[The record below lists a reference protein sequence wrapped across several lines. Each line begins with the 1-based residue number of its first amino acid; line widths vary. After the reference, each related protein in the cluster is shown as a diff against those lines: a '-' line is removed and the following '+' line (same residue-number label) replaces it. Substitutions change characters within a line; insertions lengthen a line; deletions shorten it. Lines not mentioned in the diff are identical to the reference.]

1 MRTRHFIAVGLL
13 VAALPLACFS
23 DSKPALPTLS
33 ARTRTSAAL
42 HNFDDCDGLT
52 AALRQSLREEMRTR
66 LVQMANQ
73 DWYWRGGMVM
83 TEDSGSAS
91 PTSDSASGATPRVEG
106 VDFSGTNNQ
115 EGGVDEADF
124 VKTDGYYLY
133 VLNGN
138 KLEILGVPQVGE
150 LTTVGAIDIAG
161 WPTELLLD
169 GDTATVFSSVYL
181 WGLDAQ
187 SELGQALVT
196 DRASTSYPVTSL
208 TKVTVVDL
216 ANRGAPQVTRE
227 IYLEGYYQT
236 AREVEGSVRMVSYAW
251 LDIPGLIYWPE
262 VPSRYY
268 DVLLTDSDR
277 ERLWRE
283 AIIDAVAKNDAII
296 AALPLDAFVPR
307 IYERASD
314 GSFVVR
320 RPTAEAGCTNFAMA
334 DDAVS
339 HGVTSIISMDL
350 RGATFTYESDHI
362 LSNWS
367 TVYASQSTLLIAEPA
382 QDWWWYW
389 NADGL
394 DEATNVHR
402 FDISVAG
409 ATTYT
414 GSGRVPG
421 TVLGQFALS
430 ESAGDVRVA
439 STTGQWNRWWME
451 NPTPPDNHVFVL
463 RGATSL
469 ETLGHVGGIGTGEQ
483 LWSSRFVGDKAYLV
497 TFRNVDPLWTI
508 DLSDP
513 SAPAIVGELT
523 VPGVSTYIHP
533 LDGDELLTIGF
544 GGNSEALDWS
554 TQVSLFDVSDFAHP
568 QVDDVLS
575 LAPELDPN
583 AGWSWS
589 WSEATYQ
596 HKAFQ
601 YWAPLGLLAVP
612 LSTYRNFYTEGPEYA
627 WGYEY
632 RSRLQLVRVD
642 PIGGT
647 LSLFADVDHSS
658 FFNDDPS
665 RYWDWRDV
673 RRSIFMHDSTTGSD
687 YVYAISDR
695 GVTAHEILADGV
707 TERARVALPGTDT
720 YQLYWGMVD

>member
-1 MRTRHFIAVGLL
+1 MHARAFALSTL
-13 VAALPLACFS
+13 VVLAAPLGCSS
-23 DSKPALPTLS
+23 DPKPALPEL
-33 ARTRTSAAL
+33 APRVRTSAAL
-42 HNFDDCDGLT
+42 RSFSDCD
-52 AALRQSLREEMRTR
+52 ALVTELRRNLREEMLAR
-66 LVQMANQ
+66 LVQMAEQ
-73 DWYWRGGMVM
+73 PLYWRGGIEVM
-83 TEDSGSAS
+83 MDADMAGSA
-91 PTSDSASGATPRVEG
+91 PTSSDSTRTEG

-115 EGGVDEADF
+115 ETGADEADF
-124 VKTDGYYLY
+124 VKTDGFFIY

-138 KLEILGVPQVGE
+138 RLQILGVPAIGALTQVGSVE
-150 LTTVGAIDIAG
+150 ING

-181 WGLDAQ
+181 WGLATE
-187 SELGQALVT
+187 SELGTALVT
-196 DRASTSYPVTSL
+196 GRAGDAYPVTTL
-208 TKVTVVDL
+208 TKITVIDL
-216 ANRGAPQVTRE
+216 TDRAQPTVARE

-236 AREVEGSVRMVSYAW
+236 AREIDGSVRMVAYSW
-251 LDIPGLIYWPE
+251 LDIPGLVSWPE
-262 VPSRYY
+262 VDESFYE
-268 DVLLTDSDR
+268 VLLSDSDR

-283 AIIDAVAKNDAII
+283 AIARAINHNDAII
-296 AALPLDAFVPR
+296 ATLPLDAFVPR
-307 IYERASD
+307 LYER
-314 GSFVVR
+314 GEGGTYVVR
-320 RPTAEAGCTNFAMA
+320 RMTQETGCTNFAVA
-334 DDAVS
+334 DDAMS

-350 RGATFTYESDHI
+350 RAPTFDYESDHI

-367 TVYASQSTLLIAEPA
+367 TIYASPSTLLVAEPA

-389 NADGL
+389 STESVE
-394 DEATNVHR
+394 EATNVHR

-414 GSGRVPG
+414 GSGRIPG

-430 ESAGDVRVA
+430 EAAGDVRVA

-463 RGATSL
+463 RGETSL
-469 ETLGHVGGIGTGEQ
+469 EAVGHVGGIGTGER

-497 TFRNVDPLWTI
+497 TFRNIDPLWTI

-513 SAPAIVGELT
+513 SVPTIVGELS

-533 LDGDELLTIGF
+533 LDGGKLLTIGF
-544 GGNSEALDWS
+544 GGNDEALDWS
-554 TQVSLFDVSDFAHP
+554 TQVSLFDVADFADP
-568 QVDDVLS
+568 QLDDDLA
-575 LAPELDPN
+575 LAPEIDAN

-612 LSTYRNFYTEGPEYA
+612 LSTYRYDSGAFDEG

-642 PIGGT
+642 ALAGT
-647 LSLFADVDHSS
+647 LAPFAQVDHSA
-658 FFNDDPS
+658 FFNTDPS

-673 RRSIFMHDSTTGSD
+673 RRSIFMHDSASGKD

-695 GVTAHEILADGV
+695 GVTAHEIVSDGV
-707 TERARVALPGTDT
+707 SPSASVELPGTDSSMF
-720 YQLYWGMVD
+720 YYGAID